1 MGGYQFPDV
10 DKDAILK
17 AAKLKALAKKLKKEG
32 KKITPPPEPKMGVDA
47 MDPDGA
53 YQVTFSTPMM
63 APKGVVDQ
71 KIYGSAFGFG
81 VSSLINDSKVEGAFG

>member
-1 MGGYQFPDV
+1 MKNAAKAKKLAIARETTKRLRSSGFKRTMGGYQFPDV

-53 YQVTFSTPMM
+53 Y
-63 APKGVVDQ
+63 
-71 KIYGSAFGFG
+71 
-81 VSSLINDSKVEGAFG
+81 